1 MNHNKLGAIGAIL
14 DEYSKAIIELQQVIQ
29 NISSTDL
36 VTIVDT
42 TTTNTDCKSVQ
53 TVLTHVVSSGYSYAI
68 YIEELKNTPSRI
80 RQKSPRNSASEYIQD
95 LDQVLVFTTA
105 IFSNFEDHELEELHE
120 VKKIKTTWGQFYD
133 IEQLME
139 HAIVHILRHRRQIE
153 KFKILL
159 QK

>member
-1 MNHNKLGAIGAIL
+1 MNHNKRGAIGALL
-14 DEYSKAIIELQQVIQ
+14 DEYSKAIVELQQVIQ

-68 YIEELKNTPSRI
+68 YIEELKNAPTRM
-80 RQKSPRNSASEYIQD
+80 RQKSPRNSASEYIHD
-95 LDQVLVFTTA
+95 LDQVLVFTAA
-105 IFSNFEDHELEELHE
+105 IFSNFEDGELEELDE
-120 VKKIKTTWGQFYD
+120 TKKIKTSWGQVYD

-153 KFKILL
+153 QFKVVLH
-159 QK
+159 K